1 MYFFKVAVRTTWYL
15 IPRIVQSAGV
25 VRSVMT
31 YGVFVELELKGGST
45 LWGFIAPEKLK
56 RQHQSWRGEEG
67 NLKAYVKKDAL
78 KLAQELKVRVLP
90 TSAMSHFVCISAR
103 GKCLRMGHGD
113 FNRKKYDSDHG
124 ISFQRGFVICRGGS
138 YSSDSN
144 GGIYWFL
151 KSCGLFTSEG
161 LMGHVGCS
169 WSAFRWSLTIVHWN
183 GWCVLCQMGP
193 RCHFCRVSKIGND
206 ELVEQYRRLPQLAL
220 DSWQTT
226 RSLNLIAHI
235 CHSHQ

>member
-1 MYFFKVAVRTTWYL
+1 MPSYERSGIQVFSWLAMWYRLSILILCYVISYWLVMLVPCIFFLVAVRTTWYL

-90 TSAMSHFVCISAR
+90 TSAMSHFACISAS
-103 GKCLRMGHGD
+103 GKCLRIGHGD

-124 ISFQRGFVICRGGS
+124 IS
-138 YSSDSN
+138 
-144 GGIYWFL
+144 
-151 KSCGLFTSEG
+151 SCAILRQTLHFKG
-161 LMGHVGCS
+161 
-169 WSAFRWSLTIVHWN
+169 
-183 GWCVLCQMGP
+183 VL
-193 RCHFCRVSKIGND
+193 
-206 ELVEQYRRLPQLAL
+206 
-220 DSWQTT
+220 
-226 RSLNLIAHI
+226 
-235 CHSHQ
+235 

>member
-1 MYFFKVAVRTTWYL
+1 MSGLGFKYSVGWRCGIDCLCYILLVGDVGAMYFFFVAVRTTWYL

-90 TSAMSHFVCISAR
+90 TSAMSHFACISAS
-103 GKCLRMGHGD
+103 GKCLRIGHGD

-124 ISFQRGFVICRGGS
+124 IS
-138 YSSDSN
+138 
-144 GGIYWFL
+144 
-151 KSCGLFTSEG
+151 SCAILRQTLHFKG
-161 LMGHVGCS
+161 
-169 WSAFRWSLTIVHWN
+169 
-183 GWCVLCQMGP
+183 VL
-193 RCHFCRVSKIGND
+193 
-206 ELVEQYRRLPQLAL
+206 
-220 DSWQTT
+220 
-226 RSLNLIAHI
+226 
-235 CHSHQ
+235 